1 MLVYYIS
8 GLIYCRSSGGFL
20 NHLDFIAMFRSS
32 QKTHKNVRPMSIQ
45 IFFIFHAFCIAMVTL
60 NIWEIIQIKSVMPL
74 NLLENYRNMC
84 MGLCYTLVMH
94 CTVLWN
100 NATNQQLIRCMCSKE
115 NSALGFH
122 IEVAGCCI
130 RKEWCW
136 IINVYIIYSITAQ
149 WCLFGH
155 CVRNRNV
162 HGTSCQ

>member
-1 MLVYYIS
+1 
-8 GLIYCRSSGGFL
+8 
-20 NHLDFIAMFRSS
+20 
-32 QKTHKNVRPMSIQ
+32 
-45 IFFIFHAFCIAMVTL
+45 
-60 NIWEIIQIKSVMPL
+60 MPS

-130 RKEWCW
+130 RKE
-136 IINVYIIYSITAQ
+136 
-149 WCLFGH
+149 
-155 CVRNRNV
+155 
-162 HGTSCQ
+162 

>member
-60 NIWEIIQIKSVMPL
+60 NIWEIIKKKNL
-74 NLLENYRNMC
+74 WCLLLENYRNMC

-94 CTVLWN
+94 CTVRYN

-122 IEVAGCCI
+122 ITDNRMLYQERVMLDNQCI
-130 RKEWCW
+130 HHLQHYCTMMPIWPLC
-136 IINVYIIYSITAQ
+136 
-149 WCLFGH
+149 
-155 CVRNRNV
+155 
-162 HGTSCQ
+162 